1 MNDVEGGVARWRE
14 RQEREELAHEVHLG
28 FLGGRRRRGMADE
41 EAPID
46 KEVGPQ
52 N

>member
-1 MNDVEGGVARWRE
+1 MHDVKHGGNWCRE
-14 RQEREELAHEVHLG
+14 WQEREQLAHEVHLG